1 MAAISCV
8 FTLER
13 VADLLNEDPDGLDE
27 ICMEMTQEDG
37 LIQIYGKNDAYTLGF
52 TSYGIEILQ
61 GLIEERK
68 HK

>member
-1 MAAISCV
+1 MAAISYI

-37 LIQIYGKNDAYTLGF
+37 LIQIYRKNDEYTRGF
-52 TSYGIEILQ
+52 TAHGIEILQ